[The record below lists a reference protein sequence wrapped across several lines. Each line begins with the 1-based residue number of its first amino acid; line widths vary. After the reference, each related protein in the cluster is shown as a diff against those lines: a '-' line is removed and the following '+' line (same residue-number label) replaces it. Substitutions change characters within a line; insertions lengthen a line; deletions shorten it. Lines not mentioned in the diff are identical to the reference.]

1 MTTPA
6 STLGKFFSS
15 LAKIYRGFRSVI
27 LNLLFIFL
35 LLVFVASLIGQ
46 PPIIVQRGSALL
58 ISPRGVIVDQL
69 TFIEPLDALMA
80 DTLDAEIGNE
90 ILLQDILDA
99 IDYAG
104 EDDNISSIVLSLN
117 NLQPSGFSKLQD
129 IADALTRFSES
140 GKKIYAYADN
150 YSQGQ
155 YYLAAHA
162 DEVILNPMGMVS
174 LEGFGSYQMYYKDA
188 LDKLGVNVHIFRV
201 GEYKSAVEPYERN
214 DMSEEARVANTEWL
228 GDLWSQ
234 YVSGVS
240 SARSI
245 ESQDVDNYVNN
256 MDQLLTE
263 SGNDSATM
271 AVQSNLVD
279 RLLGRGET
287 NRYLVSE
294 IGNRNNS
301 DEFLYISLDNY
312 LAARNDIKDTLES
325 SADRIGLIV
334 ASGTIYDGNQDAGQ
348 IGGDTL
354 EDLIRRARLD
364 DQIKALVLRVD
375 SGGGSAFA
383 SEIIRKELEQLR
395 DAGKPLVVSMGS
407 MAASGGYWIATPAD
421 QIWASESTITGSIGI
436 FGLYPTFEDSF
447 EKIGLNTDGIGTTEL
462 SGAFAV
468 GNELPEL
475 AENILQSMLEDGYND
490 FISLVAESRNMTL
503 DEVDAIAQGR
513 VWSGEDAY
521 TLGLV
526 DNIGN
531 LDDAINAAAEL
542 AGLERFEK
550 RLIEQQLTPGQ
561 QLVRDL
567 TNSVYFRSAVDKFVT
582 QPRGLFTSTLNPT
595 SLLGGFYQEIN
606 QDLEELL
613 KYNDPQGLYLQCQEC
628 SQVLSQ

>member
-58 ISPRGVIVDQL
+58 ISPHGVIVDQL

-80 DTLDAEIGNE
+80 DSLNAEIGNE
-90 ILLQDILDA
+90 VLLQDILDA
-99 IDYAG
+99 IDYA
-104 EDDNISSIVLSLN
+104 ESDDSISSIVLSLN
-117 NLQPSGFSKLQD
+117 NLQPSGFSKLHD
-129 IADALTRFSES
+129 IADALTRFSTS
-140 GKKIYAYADN
+140 GKKIYAYGDN

-162 DEVILNPMGMVS
+162 DEVILNPMGMVN
-174 LEGFGSYQMYYKDA
+174 LEGFGTYQMYYRDA
-188 LDKLGVNVHIFRV
+188 LDKLGINVHIFRV

-214 DMSEEARVANTEWL
+214 DMSEEARAANAEWL

-234 YVSGVS
+234 YVTGIS
-240 SARSI
+240 SARNI
-245 ESQDVDNYVNN
+245 EIQDVNNYVNN
-256 MDQLLTE
+256 MDQLLAE
-263 SGNDSATM
+263 SGNDSASM

-279 RLLGRGET
+279 QVLGRGET

-301 DEFLYISLDNY
+301 DEFLYISLENY
-312 LAARNDIKDTLES
+312 LAARNDSQDTLETG
-325 SADRIGLIV
+325 ADRIGLIV
-334 ASGTIYDGNQDAGQ
+334 ASGTIYDGNRDAGQ
-348 IGGDTL
+348 IGGDTVQ
-354 EDLIRRARLD
+354 DLIRRARLD
-364 DQIKALVLRVD
+364 DQVKALVLRVD

-383 SEIIRKELEQLR
+383 SEIIRNELEQLR
-395 DAGKPLVVSMGS
+395 EAGKPLVVSMGS

-447 EKIGLNTDGIGTTEL
+447 EKLGLSTDGIGTTEL

-490 FISLVAESRNMTL
+490 FITLVAESRNMTL

-521 TLGLV
+521 NLGLV

-542 AGLERFEK
+542 AGLERFET

-561 QLVRDL
+561 QLIRDL
-567 TNSVYFRSAVDKFVT
+567 TNSVYFHAAVEKFVK
-582 QPRGLFTSTLNPT
+582 QPRGIFTSSFNPT
-595 SLLGGFYQEIN
+595 SLLGGFYQEVN
-606 QDLEELL
+606 RDLEELL
-613 KYNDPQGLYLQCQEC
+613 GYNDPQGLYLQCQEC
-628 SQVLSQ
+628 SPVLSQ

>member
-240 SARSI
+240 SARNI

>member
-6 STLGKFFSS
+6 STLGRFFSS

-46 PPIIVQRGSALL
+46 PPITVQRGSALL
-58 ISPRGVIVDQL
+58 ISPHGVIVDQL

-80 DTLDAEIGNE
+80 DSLDAEIGNE
-90 ILLQDILDA
+90 VLLQDILDA
-99 IDYAG
+99 INYAAT
-104 EDDNISSIVLSLN
+104 DDNISSIVLSLN

-129 IADALTRFSES
+129 IADALSRFSES

-155 YYLAAHA
+155 YYLAAQA
-162 DEVILNPMGMVS
+162 DDVILNPMGMVS
-174 LEGFGSYQMYYKDA
+174 LEGFGSYQMYYRDA
-188 LDKLGVNVHIFRV
+188 LDKLGINVHIFRV

-214 DMSEEARVANTEWL
+214 DMSEEARAANAEWL
-228 GDLWSQ
+228 GDLWNQ
-234 YVSGVS
+234 YVSGIS
-240 SARSI
+240 SARNI
-245 ESQDVDNYVNN
+245 AIQDVNNYVNN
-256 MDQLLTE
+256 MDQLLAE

-271 AVQSNLVD
+271 AEQSNLVD
-279 RLLGRGET
+279 QLLGRGET

-294 IGNRNNS
+294 IGTRNNS
-301 DEFLYISLDNY
+301 DEFLYISLENY
-312 LAARNDIKDTLES
+312 LAARNDIQDTLAR
-325 SADRIGLIV
+325 SADRIGVIV
-334 ASGTIYDGNQDAGQ
+334 ASGTIYDGNRDAGQ

-354 EDLIRRARLD
+354 QDLIRRARLD
-364 DQIKALVLRVD
+364 DKIKALVLRVD

-395 DAGKPLVVSMGS
+395 DTGKPLVVSMGS

-447 EKIGLNTDGIGTTEL
+447 KKLGLNTDGIGTTEL

-490 FISLVAESRNMTL
+490 FITLVAESRNMTL

-521 TLGLV
+521 NLGLV

-542 AGLERFEK
+542 AGLERFDK

-567 TNSVYFRSAVDKFVT
+567 TNSVYFRATLEKFVKQT
-582 QPRGLFTSTLNPT
+582 PGIFTSTFNPT
-595 SLLGGFYQEIN
+595 SLLGSFYQEIN
-606 QDLEELL
+606 RDLEELL
-613 KYNDPQGLYLQCQEC
+613 EYNDPRGLYLQCQEC
-628 SQVLSQ
+628 SLVLSQ

>member
-395 DAGKPLVVSMGS
+395 DSGKPLVVSMGS

>member
-312 LAARNDIKDTLES
+312 LAAKNDIKDTLES

-395 DAGKPLVVSMGS
+395 DSGKPLVVSMGS